1 MTPRGVISSALALLT
16 LFATACGRGNPSLI
30 IGSQNGTEQSIV
42 GEIVAQHLESRLG
55 FRVNRRPGIGGTLLA
70 YQALQSGEI
79 NIYPEYTGII
89 VTEILKENPS
99 SVPEQVFERAKGEMA
114 RISQADL
121 IGPLGVNNSF
131 VAAIRASDP
140 HTANVSTLSQAGQ
153 IADGWKVGYSYDFQQ
168 QSDTVPALTQYHL
181 PMEIPM
187 RAMDTAALF
196 KSMEDGQ
203 STMILARATDGQL
216 RSKDWKVL
224 DDDRKLFTTQQ
235 LCLVVRQDVLRA
247 EPRLEGVLSELSG
260 KFTNAKM
267 RELNAEVDIDHKTVA
282 DVAKGFLA
290 SLK

>member
-1 MTPRGVISSALALLT
+1 
-16 LFATACGRGNPSLI
+16 
-30 IGSQNGTEQSIV
+30 
-42 GEIVAQHLESRLG
+42 
-55 FRVNRRPGIGGTLLA
+55 
-70 YQALQSGEI
+70 
-79 NIYPEYTGII
+79 
-89 VTEILKENPS
+89 
-99 SVPEQVFERAKGEMA
+99 
-114 RISQADL
+114 
-121 IGPLGVNNSF
+121 
-131 VAAIRASDP
+131 
-140 HTANVSTLSQAGQ
+140 
-153 IADGWKVGYSYDFQQ
+153 
-168 QSDTVPALTQYHL
+168 
-181 PMEIPM
+181 M